1 MQRYLYRCKGLIFFI
16 FVCSSKF
23 FIFVSLMHEIN
34 SYREKYIN
42 KAIDLWVKVRYYKCK
57 LVITNE
63 TKNKEAP

>member
-1 MQRYLYRCKGLIFFI
+1 MQG
-16 FVCSSKF
+16 SNF
-23 FIFVSLMHEIN
+23 FIFVSFMHEIN

-42 KAIDLWVKVRYYKCK
+42 KAIDLWVKVRYYKYK

>member
-1 MQRYLYRCKGLIFFI
+1 MQWSEFFI
-16 FVCSSKF
+16 FVCLTHK
-23 FIFVSLMHEIN
+23 IN

-63 TKNKEAP
+63 AKNKEAP